1 MRRLEEQI
9 LTEKYR
15 KIEGKL
21 TFSVRLAE
29 LSVAPGEA
37 AEGAFTIFASQEEI
51 PAQGYVLTKDE
62 RMECKT
68 ECRRK
73 SCTDFVQTGCRRAT
87 ACRDS
92 S

>member
-15 KIEGKL
+15 RIEGKL

-37 AEGAFTIFASQEEI
+37 AEDAFTI
-51 PAQGYVLTKDE
+51 LHH
-62 RMECKT
+62 
-68 ECRRK
+68 RK
-73 SCTDFVQTGCRRAT
+73 KSRHRAM
-87 ACRDS
+87 S
-92 S
+92 

>member
-15 KIEGKL
+15 RIEGKL

-68 ECRRK
+68 EWSASLSMAFCR
-73 SCTDFVQTGCRRAT
+73 
-87 ACRDS
+87 
-92 S
+92 